1 MSDMKRY
8 MSMAVVLLSLLL
20 SFSSCHKDKEQPNN
34 SKVERKIKYV
44 LYTNEDFSD
53 DEHNIT
59 FSVFARDNNRNLLD
73 SAISTMKVKEIPSA
87 ANKIVVEKTL
97 VTDASAQLVAG
108 FTYKIEGVGESWYLD
123 SIPAGQNNK
132 IIEYAFK

>member
-1 MSDMKRY
+1 MKKY
-8 MSMAVVLLSLLL
+8 MLIALGLLSLLF
-20 SFSSCHKDKEQPNN
+20 SFSSCNKDGEQPGNN
-34 SKVERKIKYV
+34 KVERKIKYV

-59 FSVFARDNNRNLLD
+59 FSVFARDDNRTLLD
-73 SAISTMKVKEIPSA
+73 SALTTMKVKEIPSA

-97 VTDASAQLVAG
+97 IMGASTELVVG

>member
-1 MSDMKRY
+1 MKRY
-8 MSMAVVLLSLLL
+8 MLIAVALLSLLL
-20 SFSSCHKDKEQPNN
+20 SFSSCDKNGEQPGNN
-34 SKVERKIKYV
+34 KAERKIKYV

-59 FSVFARDNNRNLLD
+59 FSVFARDQERTLLD

-87 ANKIVVEKTL
+87 SNKIVVEKTL
-97 VTDASAQLVAG
+97 VTDASSNLVVG

-123 SIPAGQNNK
+123 SIPAGQSTK
-132 IIEYAFK
+132 TIEYAFK

>member
-1 MSDMKRY
+1 MKRY
-8 MSMAVVLLSLLL
+8 MLIAVALLSLLL
-20 SFSSCHKDKEQPNN
+20 SFSSCDKNGEQPGNN
-34 SKVERKIKYV
+34 KVERKIKYV

-59 FSVFARDNNRNLLD
+59 FSVFARDQERTLLD

-87 ANKIVVEKTL
+87 SNKIVVEKTL
-97 VTDASAQLVAG
+97 VTDASSNLVVG

-123 SIPAGQNNK
+123 SIPAGQNTK
-132 IIEYAFK
+132 TIEYAFK